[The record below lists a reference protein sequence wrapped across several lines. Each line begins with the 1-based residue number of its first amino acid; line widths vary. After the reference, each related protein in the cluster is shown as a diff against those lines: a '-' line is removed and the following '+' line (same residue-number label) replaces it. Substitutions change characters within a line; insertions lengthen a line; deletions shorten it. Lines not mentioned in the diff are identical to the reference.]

1 MSAENCPFVII
12 RAVRSE
18 EDLKSDQFVKFE
30 LPIDPDEADG
40 LKSNIQFK
48 KLDSD
53 DPEDVLLH
61 VRNFDK
67 LVTDL
72 GTAEGAPRFRL
83 FSMTLSV
90 DVEEDW
96 SGIIS
101 EIDDADRDQEAF
113 DQALADF
120 VLTKVHRDCALD
132 TKEWFNNIKKPRIWN
147 VKKFVQ
153 RLKTLNNLILHM
165 PLP

>member
-12 RAVRSE
+12 RAARSE

-96 SGIIS
+96 SGII
-101 EIDDADRDQEAF
+101 
-113 DQALADF
+113 
-120 VLTKVHRDCALD
+120 
-132 TKEWFNNIKKPRIWN
+132 
-147 VKKFVQ
+147 
-153 RLKTLNNLILHM
+153 
-165 PLP
+165 